1 MYLEY
6 WGLKR
11 FPFENVPD
19 PDFIYYSPEHLEALS
34 RLLYA
39 VKGNKGI
46 VLITG
51 EIGSGKTTLSRV
63 LMQQLPREKY
73 DIGLMVNTTLGPLD
87 FLREVLRSFGLNPG
101 DDLSKSVLL
110 KQFYEKA
117 LENLK
122 QGKGSVLIVDEAQ
135 LISRETFEELRLL
148 LNFQL
153 NNRFLL
159 TVILLGQPE
168 LRNVIKDIEQ
178 LDQRVAIRYHL
189 NPLNFH
195 ETLKYMGVRFSK
207 AGLSRNIITKEAAK
221 AIYSY
226 SKGIPRLINVI
237 CDTSLMVGFISK
249 AKIVDSKIIKE
260 AVKDVTG

>member
-11 FPFENVPD
+11 LPFENVPD

-63 LMQQLPREKY
+63 LIQQLPRKKY
-73 DIGLMVNTTLGPLD
+73 DIGLMVNTTLSPLD

-101 DDLSKSVLL
+101 DELSKSSLL
-110 KQFYEKA
+110 KLFYEKA

-122 QGKGSVLIVDEAQ
+122 QDKGTVLIIDEAQ
-135 LISRETFEELRLL
+135 LISKETFEELRLL

-153 NNRFLL
+153 NNKFML

-168 LRNVIKDIEQ
+168 LRDIVKDIEQ

-189 NPLNFH
+189 NPFNFI
-195 ETLKYMGVRFSK
+195 ETLKYMGIRFKK
-207 AGLSRNIITKEAAK
+207 AGLSKNIITKQAAK
-221 AIYSY
+221 EIYTY
-226 SKGIPRLINVI
+226 SKGTPRLINTI

-249 AKIVDSKIIKE
+249 AKLVDSGIVME
-260 AVKDVTG
+260 AVKDIKG

>member
-19 PDFIYYSPEHLEALS
+19 PDFVYYSPEHLEALS

-63 LMQQLPREKY
+63 LIQHLPKEKY

-110 KQFYEKA
+110 KLFYEKA

-122 QGKGSVLIVDEAQ
+122 QDKGSVLIIDEAQ

-226 SKGIPRLINVI
+226 SKGTPRLINVI
-237 CDTSLMVGFISK
+237 CDTSLMLGFASK
-249 AKIVDSKIIKE
+249 AKIVDSRIVIG

>member
-39 VKGNKGI
+39 AKGNKGI

-63 LMQQLPREKY
+63 LIQHLPKEKY
-73 DIGLMVNTTLGPLD
+73 DIGLMVNTTLDPLD
-87 FLREVLRSFGLNPG
+87 FLREVLRSFDLNLG
-101 DDLSKSVLL
+101 DELSKSSLL
-110 KQFYEKA
+110 KLFYEKI
-117 LENLK
+117 LENFK
-122 QGKGSVLIVDEAQ
+122 KDKGTLLIIDEAQ

-148 LNFQL
+148 LNFQM
-153 NNRFLL
+153 NNRFML
-159 TVILLGQPE
+159 TGILLGQPE
-168 LRNVIKDIEQ
+168 LRSIIKNIEQ

-189 NPLNFH
+189 NPLNFY
-195 ETLKYMGVRFSK
+195 ETVKYMGVRFAK
-207 AGLSRNIITKEAAK
+207 AGLSGNIITKQAAK
-221 AIYSY
+221 EIYTY
-226 SKGIPRLINVI
+226 SKGTPRLINSI

-249 AKIVDSKIIKE
+249 AKIVDSRIVME
-260 AVKDVTG
+260 AVKDVAG

>member
-19 PDFIYYSPEHLEALS
+19 PDFMYYSPEHLEALS

-63 LMQQLPREKY
+63 LIQHLPKEKY
-73 DIGLMVNTTLGPLD
+73 DIGLMVNTTLAPLD
-87 FLREVLRSFGLNPG
+87 FLREVLRSLGLNPG
-101 DDLSKSVLL
+101 DDLSKSSLL
-110 KQFYEKA
+110 NLFHEKM

-122 QGKGSVLIVDEAQ
+122 QDRGNLLIIDEAQ

-153 NNRFLL
+153 NNRFML

-168 LRNVIKDIEQ
+168 LRSIVKDIEQ
-178 LDQRVAIRYHL
+178 LDQRVAMRYHL
-189 NPLNFH
+189 NAFNFY
-195 ETLKYMGVRFSK
+195 ETLKYMGVRFAK
-207 AGLSRNIITKEAAK
+207 AGLSGNIITKQAAK
-221 AIYSY
+221 CVYIY
-226 SKGIPRLINVI
+226 SKGIPRLINSI

-249 AKIVDSKIIKE
+249 AKIVGSKIVRE
-260 AVKDVTG
+260 AVKDIAG

>member
-34 RLLYA
+34 RLLYVA
-39 VKGNKGI
+39 KGNKGI

-63 LMQQLPREKY
+63 LIQQLPKKKY
-73 DIGLMVNTTLGPLD
+73 DIGLMVNTTLAPLD
-87 FLREVLRSFGLNPG
+87 FLREVLRSFGFNPG
-101 DDLSKSVLL
+101 DDLSKSSLL
-110 KQFYEKA
+110 NLFHEKM

-122 QGKGSVLIVDEAQ
+122 QDKGTLLIIDEAQ

-153 NNRFLL
+153 NNRFML

-168 LRNVIKDIEQ
+168 LRNIIKDIEQ

-189 NPLNFH
+189 NPLNFY
-195 ETLKYMGVRFSK
+195 ETLKYMGVRFKK
-207 AGLSRNIITKEAAK
+207 AGLSGNIITKQAAK
-221 AIYSY
+221 EIYTY
-226 SKGIPRLINVI
+226 SKGTPRLINSI
-237 CDTSLMVGFISK
+237 CDTSLMAGFIAK
-249 AKIVDSKIIKE
+249 AKIVDSGIVKE
-260 AVKDVTG
+260 AVKDVAG